1 MLKIKGITDDFKQSK
16 QITLPDET
24 TFTLR
29 IEYIPLQIGWFV
41 NEITYDPPVR
51 APLPNRI
58 FTVRSIR
65 ITKNLNL
72 LQSYRNLIPFGIAC
86 LSQEAQ
92 EPTHIEDF
100 ISGNYGLYLLT
111 KEDLDDYQT
120 FVSATPVSTAPV
132 SSSLV

>member
-1 MLKIKGITDDFKQSK
+1 MLKIDGITDDFKQSK

-24 TFTLR
+24 TFSLK
-29 IEYIPLQIGWFV
+29 IEYIPLQIGWFI

-51 APLPNRI
+51 TPLPNKI

-72 LQSYRNLIPFGIAC
+72 LQSYRNLIPFGLAC
-86 LSQEAQ
+86 LSKEPE

-100 ISGNYGLYLLT
+100 ISGNYELYLLT
-111 KEDLDDYQT
+111 KEDLDDY
-120 FVSATPVSTAPV
+120 SRYIIRGAKARG
-132 SSSLV
+132 